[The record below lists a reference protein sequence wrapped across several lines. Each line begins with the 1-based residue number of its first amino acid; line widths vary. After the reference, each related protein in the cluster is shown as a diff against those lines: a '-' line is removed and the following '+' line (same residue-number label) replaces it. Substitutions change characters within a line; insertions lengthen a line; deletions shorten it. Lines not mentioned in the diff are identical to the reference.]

1 MSINHALL
9 HLDAHARPSIYHFR
23 NAPLLVGRVFVKIAL
38 IPLDILDHKIL
49 ASELNMVGEMIDELI
64 IAWKQF

>member
-1 MSINHALL
+1 LG
-9 HLDAHARPSIYHFR
+9 AHARRSIYHFR

-64 IAWKQF
+64 IAWKQL

>member
-1 MSINHALL
+1 M
-9 HLDAHARPSIYHFR
+9 
-23 NAPLLVGRVFVKIAL
+23 KIAL
-38 IPLDILDHKIL
+38 IPLDVLDHEIL